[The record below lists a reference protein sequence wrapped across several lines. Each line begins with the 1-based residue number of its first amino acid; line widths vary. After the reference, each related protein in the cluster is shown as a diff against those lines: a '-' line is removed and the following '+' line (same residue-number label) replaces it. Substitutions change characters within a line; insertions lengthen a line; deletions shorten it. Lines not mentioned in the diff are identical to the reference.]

1 MADIHKPTRLL
12 SEDEVA
18 ERFGIQPRTL
28 QGWRVLRRGPR
39 YRKIGRLVRY
49 AEADLLNWLESR
61 PVGGELPRRKSA

>member
-1 MADIHKPTRLL
+1 MVDTQKTVRLL

-49 AEADLLNWLESR
+49 AENDLLNWLESR
-61 PVGGELPRRKSA
+61 PAGGELPRRKLA